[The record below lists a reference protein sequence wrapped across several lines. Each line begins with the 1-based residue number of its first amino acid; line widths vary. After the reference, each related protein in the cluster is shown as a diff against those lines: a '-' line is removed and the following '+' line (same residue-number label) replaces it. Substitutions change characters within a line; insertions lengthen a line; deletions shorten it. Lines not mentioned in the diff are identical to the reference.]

1 MREPARSRHDEPVP
15 LRFPA
20 PLVPGDRVGVTAPSA
35 GVARDLRPRLDV
47 ALATLRDHGLDPV
60 LGRCLDGTGI
70 VSAPARDRADDL
82 VALLTDPA
90 VRAVVPPWG
99 GELGIDLLG
108 HVDWDR
114 LADDP
119 TWLVGLSDTSVLL
132 LALTLRTGVAT
143 LHGQNLMDTPYRVP
157 EPLVGWLDVVRLPSG
172 SRFDQGPSVR
182 HRRAGFDDW
191 VADPAVTERTLD
203 TPGTWSL
210 LDEATAGT
218 VTGRLVG
225 GCLDVVPRLAGTPY
239 GDVPGFA
246 AAHAPEGLVVYLE
259 AVHLEPAEVAR
270 TLWGL
275 RHAGWFEAASA
286 VLIGRTL
293 SPESGTFSQR
303 DAVRHALGDLGVP
316 VLLDVDCGHVPPHL
330 ALVNGALA
338 EVRAEPGAFRL
349 TQTLA

>member
-1 MREPARSRHDEPVP
+1 LSGWCAARQDRAVP

-35 GVARDLRPRLDV
+35 GVEPRLRPRLEV
-47 ALATLRDHGLDPV
+47 ALAVLRAQGLDPV

-82 VALLTDPA
+82 VALMTDPR

-108 HVDWDR
+108 QVDWDR
-114 LADDP
+114 LGADP
-119 TWLVGLSDTSVLL
+119 TWLVGYSDISVLL

-143 LHGQNLMDTPYRVP
+143 LHGQNLMDLPYRVP
-157 EPLVGWLDVVRLPSG
+157 DPQAGWLDVARLPAG
-172 SRFDQGPSVR
+172 SEFVQGPSTR

-191 VADPAVTERTLD
+191 ASDPTVTELTLD

-210 LDEATAGT
+210 LDETTAGT

-246 AAHAPEGLVVYLE
+246 AARAPEGLVVYLE

-275 RHAGWFEAASA
+275 RHAGWFDAATA
-286 VLIGRTL
+286 VLVGRTL
-293 SPESGTFSQR
+293 SPESDALSQR
-303 DAVRHALGDLGVP
+303 DAVRYALGDLGVP
-316 VLLDVDCGHVPPHL
+316 VVLDVDCGHVPPHL

-338 EVRAEPGAFRL
+338 ELRAEPGAFRL